1 MQDIM
6 GGIMDVRSQTVG
18 VRRAVVV
25 AAFLGILVG
34 AGCAPQ
40 ARHRPAR
47 LLEESQL
54 VGGGLMIHWQ
64 APEDGTV
71 YLVERRSGR
80 LVETRALRAGEV
92 YNFAIQT
99 VVEAED
105 MRRLIGIPVARAEFL
120 LYFEPAQRRVR
131 AG

>member
-1 MQDIM
+1 MDMQN
-6 GGIMDVRSQTVG
+6 RTVG
-18 VRRAVVV
+18 VRRAVLIAGLLGV
-25 AAFLGILVG
+25 LGIV
-34 AGCAPQ
+34 GCAPQ

-54 VGGGLMIHWQ
+54 VGGGLMIQWQ
-64 APEDGTV
+64 APADGIV

-92 YNFAIQT
+92 YDFAIRT

-120 LYFEPAQRRVR
+120 LYFEPSERRVR